1 MDIKNE
7 VLYRVYFLLFGII
20 IPLSLIL
27 LYRTIYISVWEG
39 DDWRAVGED
48 NYVKYKE
55 VEADRGNIFSEDG
68 SVLATSIPYFDI
80 YFDPVAPTDKD
91 FEENLDS
98 LAYCLATFID
108 PSYTVGGYRDRLIR
122 LRQDSTDRH
131 VLIKRKV
138 SYSEKRK
145 IESYPLF
152 SLGQFRG
159 GFIAERR
166 SDRRRPFGLLA
177 QRTIGYVRDGAKDV
191 GLEGYFNDYLGG
203 EPGGQFMICVD
214 TRRDL
219 WMPLDDLSAIDP
231 KSGDDVHT
239 TIDVNLQ
246 DIVENALLRAM
257 NYHKADWG
265 TAIMMDVET
274 GAVRSIANLGKYS
287 DTYWETYNHAV
298 GSGVEPGS
306 TFKTAS
312 MLALLEDGHVNLTDT
327 VFINK
332 GIGNFYEETM
342 RDASSESYTLDTVSA
357 RRAFEISSNVGIAK
371 LVNKHYGVPTEA
383 NQEKA
388 AGQFIERL
396 KSFNLHLPTE
406 IEIAGEA
413 SPFIKEAYNSD
424 DQWSGT
430 TLPWM
435 SIGYEL
441 KISPLQLLTFYN
453 AIANDGRMMKPYLVD
468 RIERYGETIEQFKP
482 TVIKRKLASDA
493 SVNQMQSLLR
503 GVVDSGTAV
512 KLATPEYDFAGKTGT
527 AQINYTRISDRTL
540 IGGYQ
545 ASFAG
550 YFPADD
556 PKYSVIVVIN
566 NPREHGFYGG
576 DVAGPVFR
584 EIADRTMATRIDLH
598 QALNTQPKPLLTEN
612 QLPGFDVGA
621 PEDMTKV
628 LTYLDLTLD
637 GVVGT
642 DLAMIRPSS
651 DTLKL
656 YERNIPEGRVQAV
669 TGMGLREALFVL
681 ENLGLKVEVD
691 GYGKVTRQSIKPG
704 TPVRGQTIRLY
715 LRL

>member
-27 LYRTIYISVWEG
+27 LYRTIFISVWEG
-39 DDWRAVGED
+39 DDWRAVGKD

-80 YFDPVAPTDKD
+80 YFDPVTPTDKD
-91 FEENLDS
+91 FEDNLDS

-152 SLGQFRG
+152 NLGQFRG

-166 SDRRRPFGLLA
+166 SDRRRPFGVLA

-191 GLEGYFNDYLGG
+191 GLEGYFNEQLGG

-312 MLALLEDGHVNLTDT
+312 MLALLEDGHVDLTDT

-332 GIGNFYEETM
+332 GLGTFYEETM

-371 LVNKHYGVPTEA
+371 LVNKHYSVPTEA
-383 NQEKA
+383 NKEKA
-388 AGQFIERL
+388 AAQFIERL

-413 SPFIKEAYNSD
+413 SPFIKEAYNTD

-441 KISPLQLLTFYN
+441 KLSPLQLLTFYN

-468 RIERYGETIEQFKP
+468 RIERYGETIEKYKP
-482 TVIKRKLASDA
+482 TVIKRKLASEA
-493 SVNQMQSLLR
+493 SVKQMQSLLR

-512 KLATPEYDFAGKTGT
+512 KLSTPEYNFAGKTGT

-540 IGGYQ
+540 VGGYQ

-584 EIADRTMATRIDLH
+584 EIADRTMASRIDLH
-598 QALNTQPKPLLTEN
+598 QALNSQPKPLLTEN
-612 QLPGFDVGA
+612 ELPGFDVGA
-621 PEDMTKV
+621 PKDITKV

-656 YERNIPEGRVQAV
+656 YERNIPEGRVPAV

-704 TPVRGQTIRLY
+704 TSVRGQTIRLY